1 MQLYRIKTPDDDT
14 YEFTTKIDLNESYI
28 HRIEK
33 IIEYINFN
41 ARYKN
46 EYARSI
52 KRKIYRETN
61 VVITLIAPYS
71 SELHPEKTFYIQEA
85 PKPCIDTYVDWL

>member
-14 YEFTTKIDLNESYI
+14 YEFTTQIDLNESYI

-33 IIEYINFN
+33 IIEHINFN

-46 EYARSI
+46 EYAQSI

-61 VVITLIAPYS
+61 IVITLIKPYS
-71 SELHPEKTFYIQEA
+71 SELHPERTFYIQEA
-85 PKPCIDTYVDWL
+85 EKPCIDTYVD